1 MGQKV
6 RKRTALRNAEYY
18 DQQELLDSLYERSKR
33 NEKFGT
39 LMDIIESPENIKLAY
54 RNIKNNDGSETAGT
68 DGMTIKYFANMSE
81 TEFVDF
87 IQRRFANYHPK
98 AVRRVEIPKPNGK
111 MRPLGIPC
119 MTDRIIQQCVL
130 QILEPICE
138 AKFYEHSYGFRPN
151 RSAENA
157 VAYMENRMFIG
168 NLYYVVDVDIKGFFD
183 NVNHKKLLRQLW
195 TLGIRDT
202 KLLQIIKAM
211 LKAPIRMPDGSI
223 VFPEKGTPQGGI
235 LSPLL
240 ANVVLNELDWW
251 VVSQWEQFSD
261 HMQKQYKPKFNLKG
275 VRDLSYE
282 YGVMRKT
289 NLKEMHLVRYADDFK
304 IICANRKD
312 AERTMSAVKD
322 WLQTRLKLEV
332 SEEKSKV
339 TNVKKHYS
347 DFLGFKIK
355 VRKKA
360 GKWVAHAHMCDKA
373 VENAKKKIR
382 EAVRYIQDSGSDRV
396 QAQRIGAYN
405 ALIIGLHNYYR
416 IASCVCLDFEKIG
429 YATGS
434 TKKTRL
440 RGLKREG
447 KIHNSYIRE
456 NYGTS
461 KQMRWLNGEPIVP
474 TSYVRYR
481 RPVRKKL
488 SINKYTPE
496 GRKEIHRK
504 LGINTSVMVWLMKHP
519 VSKETVEFNDNRISL
534 FAGQGGKCAVTG
546 VYLER
551 GDVVCRRKIPKWAG
565 GSSEYSNLV
574 LVTGDVDN
582 MLSERNAEFAWELS
596 KRMSLDDSQRRKA
609 NKLRVAAGLMPMQ
622 KGRAN
627 SNTLTN
633 AGVLRVN
640 S

>member
-18 DQQELLDSLYERSKR
+18 DQQELLDTLYQRSK
-33 NEKFGT
+33 NNKNFGS
-39 LMDIIESPENIKLAY
+39 LMSIIKSPENIKLAY
-54 RNIKNNDGSETAGT
+54 RNIKNNNGSETAGT
-68 DGMTIKYFANMSE
+68 DGMTIQYFANISE

-98 AVRRVEIPKPNGK
+98 AVRRVEIPKLNGK
-111 MRPLGIPC
+111 MRPLGILC

-130 QILEPICE
+130 QVLEPICE

-202 KLLQIIKAM
+202 KLLQIIKEM
-211 LKAPIRMPDGSI
+211 LKAPIRMPDGST
-223 VFPEKGTPQGGI
+223 VLPTKGTPQGGI

-251 VVSQWEQFSD
+251 ITSQWELYSD
-261 HMQKQYKPKFNLKG
+261 HMKRKYKPKFNSKG
-275 VRDLSYE
+275 VRDISYE

-304 IICANRKD
+304 IICANKND

-360 GKWVAHAHMCDKA
+360 GRWVAQAHMCDKA
-373 VENAKKKIR
+373 VDNAKKKIR
-382 EAVRYIQDSGSDRV
+382 EAVKFIQDSGTGRV

-405 ALIIGLHNYYR
+405 ALIVGLHNYYR
-416 IASCVCLDFEKIG
+416 IASCVCHDFEKIG
-429 YATGS
+429 YGTRS
-434 TKKTRL
+434 TKKIRL
-440 RGLKREG
+440 RGLKRQGE
-447 KIHNSYIRE
+447 IHNRYIYQ
-456 NYGTS
+456 NYGIS
-461 KQMRWLNGEPIVP
+461 KQMRWLNGEPVIPV
-474 TSYVRYR
+474 SYVRYR
-481 RPVRKKL
+481 RPNRKKLIINKYTHEGRQEIHKKL
-488 SINKYTPE
+488 SIN
-496 GRKEIHRK
+496 
-504 LGINTSVMVWLMKHP
+504 TSIMTWLMKHP
-519 VSKETVEFNDNRISL
+519 IPKETVEFNDNRISL
-534 FAGQGGKCAVTG
+534 VAGQGGKCAITG
-546 VYLER
+546 RFLER
-551 GDVVCRRKIPKWAG
+551 ADIACHRKIPKWAG
-565 GSSEYSNLV
+565 GSNEYSNLI
-574 LVTGDVDN
+574 LVTEAVEN
-582 MLSERNAEFAWELS
+582 MLTERNAEFAWELS
-596 KRMSLDDSQRRKA
+596 KRLSLDDSQRRKA
-609 NKLRVAAGLMPMQ
+609 NKLRVAAGLLPM
-622 KGRAN
+622 
-627 SNTLTN
+627 
-633 AGVLRVN
+633 
-640 S
+640 

>member
-18 DQQELLDSLYERSKR
+18 DQQELFDSLYSRSKN
-33 NEKFGT
+33 NEVFGH
-39 LMDIIESPENIKLAY
+39 LMDIITSPENIKLAY
-54 RNIKNNDGSETAGT
+54 RNIKRNDGSETAGT
-68 DGMTIKYFANMSE
+68 DGMTIAYFSNMGE
-81 TEFVDF
+81 KQFVDF

-130 QILEPICE
+130 QVLEPICE

-157 VAYMENRMFIG
+157 IAYLENRMFIG

-211 LKAPIRMPDGSI
+211 LKAPIRLPDGTT
-223 VFPEKGTPQGGI
+223 VFPDKGTPQGGI

-251 VVSQWEQFSD
+251 IASQWELFSD
-261 HMQKQYKPKFNLKG
+261 HMKKHYKPKFNTKG

-289 NLKEMHLVRYADDFK
+289 NLKEMHIVRYADDFK
-304 IICANRKD
+304 IICANRND
-312 AERTMSAVKD
+312 AERAMSAVKD
-322 WLQTRLKLEV
+322 WLRTRLKLEV

-339 TNVKKHYS
+339 TNVKRHYS

-360 GKWVAHAHMCDKA
+360 GKWVDQVHMCDKA
-373 VENAKKKIR
+373 VTSAKKKIR
-382 EAVRYIQDSGSDRV
+382 EAVRFIQDSGTGRE
-396 QAQRIGAYN
+396 QFRRIAAYN
-405 ALIIGLHNYYR
+405 SLIIGLHNYYR
-416 IASCVCLDFEKIG
+416 IASCACLDFEKIG
-429 YATGS
+429 YDTGS
-434 TKKTRL
+434 TKKIRL
-440 RGLKREG
+440 SGLKREG
-447 KIHNSYIRE
+447 QIHNSYIAQ
-456 NYGTS
+456 NYGSS
-461 KQMRWLNGEPIVP
+461 KQMRWLNGEPVIP
-474 TSYVRYR
+474 AAYVRYR
-481 RPVRKKL
+481 RPNRKKQ

-496 GRKEIHRK
+496 GRQEIHKK
-504 LGINTSVMVWLMKHP
+504 LGVDTGVMVWMMRHP
-519 VSKETVEFNDNRISL
+519 VARESVEFNDNRISL
-534 FAGQGGKCAVTG
+534 FAGQLGKCAITG
-546 VYLER
+546 EYLTR
-551 GDVVCRRKIPKWAG
+551 GDVICRRKVPKWDG
-565 GSSEYSNLV
+565 GTSEYSNLI
-574 LVTGDVDN
+574 LVTQAVDD
-582 MLSERNAEFAWELS
+582 MLNEKDAEFAWELS
-596 KRMSLDDSQRRKA
+596 RRLKLDENKRKKA
-609 NKLRVAAGLMPMQ
+609 NRLRVAAGLSPMIQ
-622 KGRAN
+622 GSRY
-627 SNTLTN
+627 SNNLTN
-633 AGVLRVN
+633 VGASRG
-640 S
+640 

>member
-1 MGQKV
+1 
-6 RKRTALRNAEYY
+6 
-18 DQQELLDSLYERSKR
+18 
-33 NEKFGT
+33 
-39 LMDIIESPENIKLAY
+39 MDTIICPDNIKLAY
-54 RNIKNNDGSETAGT
+54 RNIKKNDGSQTAGT
-68 DGMTIKYFANMSE
+68 DGMTIDYFSKMSE
-81 TEFVDF
+81 EEFVDF

-130 QILEPICE
+130 QVLEPICE

-211 LKAPIRMPDGSI
+211 LKAPIRMPDGST
-223 VFPEKGTPQGGI
+223 VFPDKGTPQGGI

-251 VVSQWEQFSD
+251 VASQWEQFSD
-261 HMQKQYKPKFNLKG
+261 HMRRAYKPKFNSKG
-275 VRDLSYE
+275 ARDLSYE

-304 IICANRKD
+304 IICANRND

-322 WLQTRLKLEV
+322 WLRTRLKLEV

-347 DFLGFKIK
+347 EFLGFKIK
-355 VRKKA
+355 VRKKS
-360 GKWVAHAHMCDKA
+360 GRWVAHCHMSDKA
-373 VENAKKKIR
+373 IENAKKKIR
-382 EAVRYIQDSGSDRV
+382 EAVRYIQVSNSGKV

-405 ALIIGLHNYYR
+405 ALVIGLHNYYR

-429 YATGS
+429 FATAS
-434 TKKTRL
+434 TKKIRL
-440 RGLKREG
+440 RGLKKKGE
-447 KIHNSYIRE
+447 IHNRFISE

-461 KQMRWLNGEPIVP
+461 KQMRWLNGEPIIPV
-474 TSYVRYR
+474 SYVQYR

-488 SINKYTPE
+488 SINKYTE
-496 GRKEIHRK
+496 DGRQEIHKK
-504 LGINTSVMVWLMKHP
+504 LGVNTSIMTWMMRHP
-519 VSKETVEFNDNRISL
+519 VRRETVEFNDNRISL
-534 FAGQGGKCAVTG
+534 FAGQNGKCAVTG
-546 VYLER
+546 EYLAR
-551 GDVVCRRKIPKWAG
+551 ADIVCHRKVPKWAG
-565 GSSEYSNLV
+565 GDSSYSNLV
-574 LVTGDVDN
+574 LVTSATEN
-582 MLSERNAEFAWELS
+582 LLTERDAGFAWELS
-596 KRMSLDDSQRRKA
+596 KRMSMDDSQRRKA
-609 NKLRVAAGLMPMQ
+609 NKLRVAAGLSPM
-622 KGRAN
+622 KKVAVD
-627 SNTLTN
+627 SNNLTN
-633 AGVLRVN
+633 VGALRG
-640 S
+640 